1 MLNVSKRFNLRQLE
15 KIEIFHDIV
24 IEYIYNYK
32 VAQNNNEKLDFISKI
47 FEVYLSKCRKP
58 KDLLDK
64 TISTIMSLMNTDFLN
79 EEDRNKLK
87 DVFNKTYLKRFSKRD
102 NIRKKEIYEEFLQ
115 LSIKTKKGELLTE
128 KECEMLEEL
137 ACIERTTDGFFKE
150 RYIDSILQFEL
161 NKNIENLENS
171 NFFKRLLEDKAQ
183 CMLRKNNIY
192 NFNIMTVNQDYF
204 IDGIYDKTCNTG
216 MHNKNGRICINSQLY
231 DDKGQT
237 IINMLAVIIHEVQ
250 HAVQFNNIA
259 TQSFF
264 NYLIYDMAKE
274 YEIQKIFGVKYY
286 RDNYWKTNYEIDAR
300 IAENIKLV
308 AFLQRVGINDDRI
321 IKIIHKNI
329 QENIIMKNDK
339 KRKMIDA
346 NRKKMEKPLD
356 ILFQEAIIKDPQII
370 SKYAPW
376 RIEFDEKTGQR
387 KGNMQ
392 ILKEYI
398 KWANSNYLRSDQIVI
413 NEYESENNNFYGDKK
428 PGRKQ
433 RISDR
438 AELYVHIIKN
448 DSNISKQEIIKDML
462 ILPNLLE
469 TGNYKFDILRDEVVK
484 KEILPF
490 LNYYIFSTEI
500 FPEQKL
506 KDFNK
511 GVANLEEYARI
522 INNRAL
528 KEEILN
534 VINKIR
540 QENQNRY
547 CNSKLI

>member
-1 MLNVSKRFNLRQLE
+1 
-15 KIEIFHDIV
+15 
-24 IEYIYNYK
+24 
-32 VAQNNNEKLDFISKI
+32 
-47 FEVYLSKCRKP
+47 
-58 KDLLDK
+58 
-64 TISTIMSLMNTDFLN
+64 
-79 EEDRNKLK
+79 
-87 DVFNKTYLKRFSKRD
+87 
-102 NIRKKEIYEEFLQ
+102 
-115 LSIKTKKGELLTE
+115 
-128 KECEMLEEL
+128 
-137 ACIERTTDGFFKE
+137 
-150 RYIDSILQFEL
+150 
-161 NKNIENLENS
+161 
-171 NFFKRLLEDKAQ
+171 
-183 CMLRKNNIY
+183 
-192 NFNIMTVNQDYF
+192 
-204 IDGIYDKTCNTG
+204 
-216 MHNKNGRICINSQLY
+216 
-231 DDKGQT
+231 
-237 IINMLAVIIHEVQ
+237 
-250 HAVQFNNIA
+250 
-259 TQSFF
+259 
-264 NYLIYDMAKE
+264 
-274 YEIQKIFGVKYY
+274 
-286 RDNYWKTNYEIDAR
+286 
-300 IAENIKLV
+300 
-308 AFLQRVGINDDRI
+308 
-321 IKIIHKNI
+321 
-329 QENIIMKNDK
+329 MK
-339 KRKMIDA
+339 
-346 NRKKMEKPLD
+346 
-356 ILFQEAIIKDPQII
+356 
-370 SKYAPW
+370 
-376 RIEFDEKTGQR
+376 
-387 KGNMQ
+387 Q